1 MLLQAFNTGPVL
13 TVLYILKFK
22 GEKWGRAVL
31 HALTYIYCNLFTYLT
46 RRFILASLDLAR
58 TLASSAMASVE
69 EEYCCSYSS
78 WISTDLLL
86 LPRSFLKEM
95 IH

>member
-1 MLLQAFNTGPVL
+1 MGPSRITCFDIYLLQS
-13 TVLYILKFK
+13 
-22 GEKWGRAVL
+22 L
-31 HALTYIYCNLFTYLT
+31 HISNKK
-46 RRFILASLDLAR
+46 IHLASLDLAR
-58 TLASSAMASVE
+58 TLASSAIASVE
-69 EEYCCSYSS
+69 EEYCCSYST